1 MRKSF
6 ISALL
11 FVASATSLKAEE
23 AIVAVAANFAAP
35 MHKIAAAFQKE
46 TGHKLS
52 LSFGSTGAFYAQ
64 IKNGGPFDVF
74 LSADSSAPLKL
85 EEEGLGVSNS
95 RFNYAKGQLVLWSK
109 TEGMVD
115 LKGQALSSK
124 DIQRIAIA
132 NPKLSPYGA
141 ASLEVLMQL
150 GLLKELQA
158 KLIQGDNIAQT
169 YQFVMTQ
176 NAQMGFVALSQVFA
190 NGKII
195 SGSAWTI
202 PANLY
207 KPIQQDVILLK
218 NGKDNPAAKALM
230 LYLRSDN
237 AKEVMKSYGYLTD

>member
-23 AIVAVAANFAAP
+23 AMLAVAANFAAP
-35 MHKIAAAFQKE
+35 MQKIAASFQKE

-52 LSFGSTGAFYAQ
+52 MSFGASGAFYAQ

-109 TEGMVD
+109 TEGLVD
-115 LKGQALSSK
+115 LNGQVLRSK

-132 NPKLSPYGA
+132 NPKLAPYGA
-141 ASLEVLMQL
+141 AALETLTQL
-150 GLLKELQA
+150 GLMTELQS
-158 KLIQGDNIAQT
+158 KLVQGDNIAQT

-176 NAQMGFVALSQVFA
+176 NAQMGFVASSQVFV

-195 SGSAWTI
+195 SGSAWTV
-202 PANLY
+202 PSNLY
-207 KPIQQDVILLK
+207 KPIQQDAILLK

-230 LYLRSDN
+230 LYLRSDK